1 MTVNLARHLLKG
13 LYYKDPPITDILSKT
28 AIHIIPV
35 IDNAFEK
42 VEKFVRFFDMSNI
55 CFHLLFGGKIEW

>member
-1 MTVNLARHLLKG
+1 MNLARHLLKG

-42 VEKFVRFFDMSNI
+42 VGKF
-55 CFHLLFGGKIEW
+55 

>member
-42 VEKFVRFFDMSNI
+42 VGKF
-55 CFHLLFGGKIEW
+55 